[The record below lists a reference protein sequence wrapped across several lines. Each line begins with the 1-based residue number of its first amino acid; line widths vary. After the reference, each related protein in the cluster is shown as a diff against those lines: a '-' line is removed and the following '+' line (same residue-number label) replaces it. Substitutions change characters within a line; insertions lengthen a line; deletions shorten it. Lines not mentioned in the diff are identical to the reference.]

1 MTHLMQGEAIHRHH
15 LAHDDLH
22 DDLGDDDDDTNSSHT
37 VLAIL
42 LLDGHR
48 HAQQVYL
55 LTVRHDD
62 YLLLI
67 KWKWIVIKAFIL
79 TVLTLRTLRRG
90 VGLSSQG
97 WKRPNRWRR
106 WEGRLERQAHSVSLY
121 RNTL

>member
-1 MTHLMQGEAIHRHH
+1 MTHLMQGEAIHRHR

-22 DDLGDDDDDTNSSHT
+22 DDLGDNDDDTNSSHT
-37 VLAIL
+37 VLAIP
-42 LLDGHR
+42 LLDCHR
-48 HAQQVYL
+48 HTQQVYL

-62 YLLLI
+62 YSLLI

-79 TVLTLRTLRRG
+79 TVLTLRTLGRG

-97 WKRPNRWRR
+97 WKRPNGWRR
-106 WEGRLERQAHSVSLY
+106 WEGRPERQAHSVSLY